1 MHRWN
6 CQILNCPCKLVQERY
21 RELFWQHPRYHTH
34 EHAAEL
40 CKRECG
46 PNTDPGEQ
54 KHQLHLTLSS
64 QNLTDDTY
72 PHYRLTKKSHI
83 CRVIPKPPLVRQRSR
98 SSNPTPSHE
107 FTSLVA
113 PADAVAAPFSEC
125 SEVDGFYSDPAY
137 EDYKPPFLRGI
148 SISADNIPALCVNDC
163 PLTPTPLKEFRA
175 LISSPIHSRPRRWSI
190 PKHSETNESN
200 TSSRSGSYEHLA
212 SVSDSKW
219 HSERTGQKRTCSP
232 TPSEYKKV
240 TSSRSVDLTPS
251 CPQQNGNKCHEKLVF
266 GSQSK
271 HVNKHYGVMGGTITS
286 PLHELEAF
294 DYADPP
300 NSNVHFMDDIEVL
313 HCDNN
318 GGRYHNSVHDIHV
331 EVPKGAVPKGM
342 SVTLEIGVA
351 LFGAFLF
358 PVGMKAVSPILW
370 LCTHPKQFMFHL
382 PIEVKL
388 PHCLQLT
395 GLADI
400 TSLQLGFL
408 KGGHNSDDK
417 GNIPFRYS
425 GRAKFQPRSSYGAIR
440 TKHLCYLCLTAN
452 YTSPQ
457 FCPRTLFCLIRVVPR
472 PIYCRTWDINFC
484 VSMFLKTCIEV
495 SSL

>member
-1 MHRWN
+1 MH
-6 CQILNCPCKLVQERY
+6 IGSISSSV
-21 RELFWQHPRYHTH
+21 
-34 EHAAEL
+34 
-40 CKRECG
+40 
-46 PNTDPGEQ
+46 DPIIY
-54 KHQLHLTLSS
+54 LSS
-64 QNLTDDTY
+64 SSVSPTISSTFES
-72 PHYRLTKKSHI
+72 KS
-83 CRVIPKPPLVRQRSR
+83 
-98 SSNPTPSHE
+98 
-107 FTSLVA
+107 F
-113 PADAVAAPFSEC
+113 AVAITVPVLILILPIILLVILIAIRNRRRRMATITPNEFAIRNRRRVRITPNKFPYMMLIDNQHHDYEGTNVPTSPPNPFPHVTNSQQNMTSSEIILLLNETC
-125 SEVDGFYSDPAY
+125 SQ
-137 EDYKPPFLRGI
+137 
-148 SISADNIPALCVNDC
+148 
-163 PLTPTPLKEFRA
+163 
-175 LISSPIHSRPRRWSI
+175 HSRHSNCSAVDEPQI
-190 PKHSETNESN
+190 PI
-200 TSSRSGSYEHLA
+200 A
-212 SVSDSKW
+212 A
-219 HSERTGQKRTCSP
+219 P
-232 TPSEYKKV
+232 KK
-240 TSSRSVDLTPS
+240 L
-251 CPQQNGNKCHEKLVF
+251 EF

-271 HVNKHYGVMGGTITS
+271 LETS
-286 PLHELEAF
+286 TESAPHLPDLEAV

-300 NSNVHFMDDIEVL
+300 NSNVYFMDELEILE
-313 HCDNN
+313 CNSN
-318 GGRYHNSVHDIHV
+318 GGRYDNSVHDIHV
-331 EVPKGAVPKGM
+331 EVPKGAVPEGM
-342 SVTLEIGVA
+342 SVKLEIGVA

-370 LCTHPKQFMFHL
+370 LCTRPKQFMFHL
-382 PIEVKL
+382 PIEVEL

-395 GLADI
+395 SLEDI